1 MDNGEEKEQ
10 CLLGFVV
17 FSYLVIWTI
26 SHLAT
31 GRIGQS
37 CIAAAAL
44 QRTLEMEVQVI
55 ETIDL
60 TLNDEDEI
68 VDLSDEQ
75 IVDLSDEDNELST
88 EVEIIYER
96 QLHPM

>member
-1 MDNGEEKEQ
+1 
-10 CLLGFVV
+10 
-17 FSYLVIWTI
+17 
-26 SHLAT
+26 
-31 GRIGQS
+31 
-37 CIAAAAL
+37 
-44 QRTLEMEVQVI
+44 MEVQVI

-60 TLNDEDEI
+60 TLNDEDDI

-75 IVDLSDEDNELST
+75 ILYLSDEDNELST

>member
-1 MDNGEEKEQ
+1 
-10 CLLGFVV
+10 
-17 FSYLVIWTI
+17 
-26 SHLAT
+26 
-31 GRIGQS
+31 
-37 CIAAAAL
+37 
-44 QRTLEMEVQVI
+44 MEVQVI

-60 TLNDEDEI
+60 TLNDEDDI

-96 QLHPM
+96 QFHPM